1 MFGRRNAARTQREA
15 EVGTLLRR
23 GRTAARVGNHAGAAH
38 AQESAAEVIR
48 ALAGPEPDPRDDEAL
63 GGVLYDLG
71 ESLAASGRPEEA
83 VVALDEA
90 EEAYGRLSGPRF
102 PAADRIADVQ
112 ARRGTAYGMAGAGG
126 SALVDAQS
134 AVVHYRRA
142 VGEDPQDPRQRD
154 LARVLAGNADVL
166 AAYGDPDLAVASA
179 DLAVR
184 LYLHQAAEINASPD
198 AGVHVAQLRRALSVA
213 VAVHGG
219 HGRRDLADQAATIG
233 RRMGGLVPT
242 VLADRQGSVHPPALA
257 VTVAS
262 ALDTAR
268 RLFDIEP
275 PRVNDRPVVRPAV
288 AVELVVPLDRVLRA
302 LGPGAAAAD
311 AAARLGG
318 TLAAIAAAL
327 LPADPTGGVRLGL
340 EAHALLAGASRLESP
355 ALRYQ
360 LPALGPPWAAALLAC
375 SRYAEAT
382 RDPALAMDLAAWA
395 GGVAEQLFPAT
406 LVDRDARTVA
416 VAVLDHH
423 GRLLAARGEDERA
436 RDAALAAARLLAG
449 RPGPERSRLRWRRS
463 PRR

>member
-1 MFGRRNAARTQREA
+1 MFGRRNAARNQREA

-23 GRTAARVGNHAGAAH
+23 GRTAARVGNHAGAAQ
-38 AQESAAEVIR
+38 AQEAAAEVIR
-48 ALAGPEPDPRDDEAL
+48 SLAGSEPDPRDDQAL

-90 EEAYGRLSGPRF
+90 EEAYGRLSAGRF

-112 ARRGTAYGMAGAGG
+112 ARRGTAYGLAGAGG
-126 SALVDAQS
+126 SAVVDAQS

-142 VGEDPQDPRQRD
+142 VGEDLADPRQRD
-154 LARVLAGNADVL
+154 LARALAGNADVL

-198 AGVHVAQLRRALSVA
+198 AGLHVAQLRRALSVA

-219 HGRRDLADQAATIG
+219 CGRWDLADQAATIG
-233 RRMGGLVPT
+233 RRMGGLVQAVPT
-242 VLADRQGSVHPPALA
+242 VLAARQGSTHPPPLA

-288 AVELVVPLDRVLRA
+288 TVELVVPLDRVLRA

-318 TLAAIAAAL
+318 TLAAVAAAL
-327 LPADPTGGVRLGL
+327 LPTDPTGGVRLGL

-395 GGVAEQLFPAT
+395 GGVAEQMFPAT

-423 GRLLAARGEDERA
+423 GRLLAARGEDARA
-436 RDAALAAARLLAG
+436 RDAGLAAARLRDMTQA
-449 RPGPERSRLRWRRS
+449 
-463 PRR
+463 

>member
-1 MFGRRNAARTQREA
+1 MFGRRNAARTQQEA
-15 EVGTLLRR
+15 EVGMLLRR
-23 GRTAARVGNHAGAAH
+23 GRTAARIGNYAGAVQ

-48 ALAGPEPDPRDDEAL
+48 SLAGVEPDPRDDQAL
-63 GGVLYDLG
+63 GSVLYDLG

-90 EEAYGRLSGPRF
+90 EEGYGRLSGGRF

-126 SALVDAQS
+126 SAVVDAQS
-134 AVVHYRRA
+134 AVVHYRRV
-142 VGEDPQDPRQRD
+142 VGGDLDDPRQRD
-154 LARVLAGNADVL
+154 LARVLAANADVL

-198 AGVHVAQLRRALSVA
+198 AGVHVAQLRRALTVA

-233 RRMGGLVPT
+233 RRMGGLVQTVPT
-242 VLADRQGSVHPPALA
+242 VLADRQGSVHPPELG

-262 ALDTAR
+262 ALDTAC

-275 PRVNDRPVVRPAV
+275 PRVNDRPVVQPAV
-288 AVELVVPLDRVLRA
+288 DVELVVPLDRVLRA
-302 LGPGAAAAD
+302 LGPGTAAAD

-318 TLAAIAAAL
+318 TLAAVTAAL

-382 RDPALAMDLAAWA
+382 RDLALAMDLAAWA

-423 GRLLAARGEDERA
+423 GRLLAARGEDDRA
-436 RDAALAAARLLAG
+436 RDAALAAARLRGMTAN
-449 RPGPERSRLRWRRS
+449 
-463 PRR
+463 